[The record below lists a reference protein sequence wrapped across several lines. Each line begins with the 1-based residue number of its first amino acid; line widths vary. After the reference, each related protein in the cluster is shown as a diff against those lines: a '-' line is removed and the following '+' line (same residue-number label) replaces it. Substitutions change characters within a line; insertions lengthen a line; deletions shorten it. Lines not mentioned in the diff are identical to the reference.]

1 LLVAGGCQ
9 DIAFEPD
16 SSKGNSGPGTMAKIE
31 DGRYRNDPGEGLVG
45 GHYILKVYGYDGKNR
60 SANRPQGEPLFPP
73 RYRSE
78 AEFGPETST
87 FDVNV
92 PPDQR

>member
-1 LLVAGGCQ
+1 MRDLWA
-9 DIAFEPD
+9 
-16 SSKGNSGPGTMAKIE
+16 
-31 DGRYRNDPGEGLVG
+31 